1 MNQEATELTIL
12 IKGAGEIA
20 SGVAHTLFCSH
31 FQICLT
37 EIPYPQ
43 AVSRGVSFCEAVY
56 EGEKEV
62 EGVVAK
68 LITLPEQVFEV
79 WAESKIPLII
89 DPQASIKNF
98 LHPDVLI
105 DAIMAKRNLGTRIT
119 DAPLVIGLGPGF
131 QAGRDVH
138 VVVETNHSDNLGKV
152 IIQGRAEKDTG
163 IPINIGGFTLK
174 RVFHAPVDGRF
185 YPLKDIGESV
195 CAGETVAVIEEQPI
209 KAEVDGML
217 RAMLREGVEVKRGTK
232 LGEIDPTN
240 KEKEDCFIIRS
251 KIRKITAGVLKAIL
265 TRAENGRYF

>member
-1 MNQEATELTIL
+1 MNQKATELIIL

-20 SGVAHTLFCSH
+20 SGIAHALFCSN

-62 EGVVAK
+62 EGVTAK
-68 LITLPEQVFEV
+68 LITSPEQVFEV

-98 LHPDVLI
+98 LHPDILI
-105 DAIMAKRNLGTRIT
+105 DAIMAKRNLGTKIT

-131 QAGRDVH
+131 QAGREVH
-138 VVVETNHSDNLGKV
+138 VVIETNHSNNLGKV
-152 IIQGRAEKDTG
+152 IIQGEAEKDTG
-163 IPINIGGFTLK
+163 IPINIGGFTLE

-195 CAGETVAVIEEQPI
+195 CTGETVAVIEHQPI
-209 KAEVDGML
+209 KAEIDGML
-217 RAMLREGVEVKRGTK
+217 LAMLREGIEVKQGTK
-232 LGEIDPTN
+232 LGEIDPVN
-240 KEKEDCFIIRS
+240 KEKENCFIIRS
-251 KIRKITAGVLKAIL
+251 KVRKIAAGVLKAIL
-265 TRAENGRYF
+265 ARVENERHF